1 VRWAGVVLEMK
12 PKMREL
18 TDKRPSG
25 NEDVRREIASFLR
38 ALHSYPERFAR
49 NPGISFEEHRSA
61 IIRSG
66 KPEHR
71 RRA

>member
-1 VRWAGVVLEMK
+1 MK

-18 TDKRPSG
+18 ANKRRLG
-25 NEDVRREIASFLR
+25 NEDVRKEIACFLR
-38 ALHSYPERFAR
+38 ALHSYPERFAQ
-49 NPGISFEEHRSA
+49 NPSLSFEEHRSA
-61 IIRSG
+61 LVRTG

>member
-1 VRWAGVVLEMK
+1 MK
-12 PKMREL
+12 SKMRER
-18 TDKRPSG
+18 TDKRSSG
-25 NEDVRREIASFLR
+25 NEGVRREIATFLR

-61 IIRSG
+61 LVRSG

>member
-1 VRWAGVVLEMK
+1 MLEMK

-18 TDKRPSG
+18 TNKRRSG
-25 NEDVRREIASFLR
+25 NENVRREIACFLR
-38 ALHSYPERFAR
+38 ALHSYPERFAQ
-49 NPGISFEEHRSA
+49 NPSISFEEHRSA
-61 IIRSG
+61 LVRSG